1 MTAESASDRQQ
12 QWALVVR
19 RAFGIPDLFVDEDA
33 REALIGYL
41 GDQLE
46 ENGWQNPTRGVCEPI
61 LDALMGLGAIGD
73 LDDRLLS
80 AEPRRAAAYQLL
92 DTGLSKVD
100 PQHLVFDAS
109 FEYPPEVVALAQQ
122 VLDRVGRYLREQ
134 PFGD

>member
-1 MTAESASDRQQ
+1 MAGTVPATPTANASSPGSGGVPQHP
-12 QWALVVR
+12 LVL
-19 RAFGIPDLFVDEDA
+19 PWD
-33 REALIGYL
+33 
-41 GDQLE
+41 
-46 ENGWQNPTRGVCEPI
+46 VCEPI

-134 PFGD
+134 PFDD